1 MVGKA
6 SRLVLRKSSVF
17 TISDYG
23 KSVYGEKISK
33 EGQRYLRQWNPKR
46 SKLAAL
52 LTKETRFIPFTED
65 SKVLYLGAASGTTV
79 SHVADLVPGGRV
91 YGVELSYVPF
101 LKLLELSEARSNII
115 PILEDARA
123 LEKYQFLVDSP
134 DIIYQDISQRDQV
147 SIFNQAIKFWP
158 TIRYGFLVL
167 KIRSISFSRRD
178 NEILRESVQGIKGMK
193 VKYTVD
199 LKPFHMNTF
208 MLCLSRSQT

>member
-33 EGQRYLRQWNPKR
+33 EGQGYLRQWNPKR
-46 SKLAAL
+46 SKLAAM
-52 LTKETRFIPFTED
+52 LTKETRFFPFTED

-79 SHVADLVPGGRV
+79 SHVADLVPGGTV
-91 YGVELSYVPF
+91 YGVELSYLPF
-101 LKLLELSEARSNII
+101 LKLLELSEARNNII

-167 KIRSISFSRRD
+167 KIRSISFSKRD
-178 NEILRESVQGIKGMK
+178 NEILRESVQGIMGMK

-208 MLCLSRSQT
+208 MLCLSR

>member
-1 MVGKA
+1 MVGNA
-6 SRLVLRKSSVF
+6 SRLVLRKNSIF

-33 EGQRYLRQWNPKR
+33 EGQGYLRQWNPKR

-52 LTKETRFIPFTED
+52 LTKETRFFPFTEN

-79 SHVADLVPGGRV
+79 SHVADLVPGGTV

-101 LKLLELSEARSNII
+101 LKLLELSEARGNII

-123 LEKYQFLVDSP
+123 LERYQFFVDSP

-167 KIRSISFSRRD
+167 KIRSISFSRKD

-208 MLCLSRSQT
+208 MLCLSRQ

>member
-1 MVGKA
+1 MVGNA
-6 SRLVLRKSSVF
+6 SRLVLRKNSIF

-33 EGQRYLRQWNPKR
+33 EGQGYLRQWNPKR

-52 LTKETRFIPFTED
+52 LTKETRFFPFTEN

-79 SHVADLVPGGRV
+79 SHVADLVPGGTV

-101 LKLLELSEARSNII
+101 LKLLELSEARGNII

-123 LEKYQFLVDSP
+123 LERYQFFVDSP

-167 KIRSISFSRRD
+167 KIRSISFSRKD
-178 NEILRESVQGIKGMK
+178 NEILRDSVQGIKGMK

-208 MLCLSRSQT
+208 MLCLSRQ